1 MSFCKEKFFQRF
13 VNTNCFQQVRNDKVV
28 EHKLA
33 EDVQHV
39 LSRDETK
46 KKVELMFIR
55 SFVIKVRSFEFQ
67 ANKSVKLINATH
79 ILFTNRAVGS
89 VDNGSLAQY
98 WRPPTTAL
106 SIYLYSSRYCEQ
118 SIKNL
123 FGSKTKPFK
132 SKNQTKT
139 FTFRFTFCIP
149 PEIGVLSSCWSFL
162 GQSSRSVCC
171 KVKFNEKI
179 NLFDGF

>member
-1 MSFCKEKFFQRF
+1 MIIQ
-13 VNTNCFQQVRNDKVV
+13 
-28 EHKLA
+28 
-33 EDVQHV
+33 
-39 LSRDETK
+39 
-46 KKVELMFIR
+46 
-55 SFVIKVRSFEFQ
+55 SFVKEVRSVMV
-67 ANKSVKLINATH
+67 SLISQTDQISDETH

-132 SKNQTKT
+132 SKIKRKT
-139 FTFRFTFCIP
+139 FTVRFTFCIP
-149 PEIGVLSSCWSFL
+149 PEIDVLSSCWSFL
-162 GQSSRSVCC
+162 GQSSRSVSY
-171 KVKFNEKI
+171 KVEFDEKWNLCRAKLI
-179 NLFDGF
+179 NLREKLKNFSANSNSFLNMHQTEINKMLKHFV